1 MHAGCKSFFFFK
13 LCTLTLPELLLGVEQ
28 KRYVQLG
35 VLHHHVQ
42 MRGQKTTFIRGMD
55 SYLFMTFTISNK
67 PNPTNSTDIYEML
80 PLNVDACKS
89 DNQT

>member
-1 MHAGCKSFFFFK
+1 
-13 LCTLTLPELLLGVEQ
+13 
-28 KRYVQLG
+28 
-35 VLHHHVQ
+35 

-55 SYLFMTFTISNK
+55 SYLFITFTISNK